1 MSANIVPPFSE
12 GTSFACNMASSGS
25 AFSNVE
31 SVCHAVA
38 RLTPY
43 QSISPVSSTLV
54 SQEISGQSTWRY
66 FVSAWGRGTP
76 KRRPKAASSGAPRS

>member
-43 QSISPVSSTLV
+43 QSTSPVSSTLV
-54 SQEISGQSTWRY
+54 SHETSGQSTWRY
-66 FVSAWGRGTP
+66 LISAWGRGAP